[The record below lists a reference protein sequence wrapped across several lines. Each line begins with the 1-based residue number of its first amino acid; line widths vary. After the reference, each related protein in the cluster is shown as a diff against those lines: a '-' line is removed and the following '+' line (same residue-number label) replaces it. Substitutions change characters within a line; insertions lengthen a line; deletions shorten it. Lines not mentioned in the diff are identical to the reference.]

1 MKKALLI
8 PILLIPLL
16 VLNLIHLPH
25 NRHNGVQIGEILENS
40 TIFKAK
46 IDYNMYSE
54 CPGFDPIDDALG
66 FTRYFITDAYVKS
79 TSGVSWYTITRLDD
93 NNRGFVIAFT
103 VSSAGEQTIKAVVE
117 FVTSGTTYTRNAF
130 FVTANLETGVTYRW
144 KVICP
149 KLNLTY
155 DWGWIYITPCNPTST
170 QKNTPQLSFKLN
182 GEAVSISPTASYSY
196 QKLND
201 YNVVINYTI
210 TFSNVNDIGKQFD
223 EVTVSYAAHFFTI
236 KFYTPLVITDVGDSI
251 VLTINVKLNSV
262 INT

>member
-8 PILLIPLL
+8 PILLIPLI
-16 VLNLIHLPH
+16 VLNLPLD

-40 TIFKAK
+40 TIFNAK
-46 IDYNMYSE
+46 INYNLYSE
-54 CPGFDPIDDALG
+54 CPNGVDPVYDVLG
-66 FTRYFITDAYVKS
+66 FVKYFVTDAYIYSV
-79 TSGVSWYTITRLDD
+79 SGASSYSITRLDND
-93 NNRGFVIAFT
+93 DHSGFVVTFT
-103 VSSAGEQTIKAVVE
+103 VSSNGIYTIKAIVKY
-117 FVTSGTTYTRNAF
+117 GTYTIEAF
-130 FVTANLETGVTYRW
+130 YVTANLEGGIAYRW

-170 QKNTPQLSFKLN
+170 YDSTPTLEFKLN
-182 GEAVSISPTASYSY
+182 GETVSISASTSYSY
-196 QKLND
+196 QKIDD

-210 TFSNVNDIGKQFD
+210 TFSNADDIGKQFD

-236 KFYTPLVITDVGDSI
+236 KWNTPLMITDVGDSI
-251 VLTINVKLNSV
+251 VLTINVTLNSV

>member
-16 VLNLIHLPH
+16 VLNLNLPD
-25 NRHNGVQIGEILENS
+25 NRNGVQIGEILENS
-40 TIFKAK
+40 TIFNAK

-54 CPGFDPIDDALG
+54 CPGFDPVYDIIG
-66 FTRYFITDAYVKS
+66 FAKYFVTDAYVKS
-79 TSGVSWYTITRLDD
+79 VSGASWYTITRLDD
-93 NNRGFVIAFT
+93 NNNRGFVIAFT
-103 VSSAGEQTIKAVVE
+103 VSNAGTQTIKAVVE
-117 FVTSGTTYTRNAF
+117 YAISATYTREAF
-130 FVTANLETGVTYRW
+130 YITANLETGITYRW

-155 DWGWIYITPCNPTST
+155 DWGWVYITPCNPTSSSSRD
-170 QKNTPQLSFKLN
+170 TPQLSFKLSGN
-182 GEAVSISPTASYSY
+182 TVSISPTASYSY

-236 KFYTPLVITDVGDSI
+236 KFYTPLTITDVGDSI

>member
-40 TIFKAK
+40 TIFNAK

-54 CPGFDPIDDALG
+54 CPGFDPINDAEG
-66 FTRYFITDAYVKS
+66 FVRYFMTDAYVDS
-79 TSGVSWYTITRLDD
+79 VSGASRYTLTRLDGD
-93 NNRGFVIAFT
+93 NRGFVIAFT
-103 VSSAGEQTIKAVVE
+103 GSAGTQTIKAVVKLVISST
-117 FVTSGTTYTRNAF
+117 VTYRDAF
-130 FVTANLETGVTYRW
+130 YITANLEAGVTYRW

-149 KLNLTY
+149 KTNITY
-155 DWGWIYITPCNPTST
+155 EWGWIYITPCNPTSRYENIPSLT
-170 QKNTPQLSFKLN
+170 FKLN
-182 GEAVSISPTASYSY
+182 GETVSISASTSYSY
-196 QKLND
+196 QKIDD

-210 TFSNVNDIGKQFD
+210 TFSNAGDVGKQFD
-223 EVTVSYAAHFFTI
+223 ELSVSYAAHFFTI
-236 KFYTPLVITDVGDSI
+236 KFYTPLTITDVGDSI